1 MKIHQDKYLSKKK
14 ELSDQNKLTKKQIS
28 DAFNVMINFFF
39 LYNLIPVYDWYVIN
53 LYFQKELRSKI
64 ERKEKEIL
72 SNVDAILEENL
83 RSVDSMISLMGNKIA
98 GWGAE
103 IDQINRYTNSRD
115 EVKD

>member
-1 MKIHQDKYLSKKK
+1 MNSLS
-14 ELSDQNKLTKKQIS
+14 THI
-28 DAFNVMINFFF
+28 F
-39 LYNLIPVYDWYVIN
+39 L
-53 LYFQKELRSKI
+53 KELRSKI

-115 EVKD
+115 EVKRILFVITFNKKLT